1 MPRRGIRGD
10 IFSLPRKKKTKRNQP
25 VMELALQVPP
35 NPSRFHSLLQELL
48 EEHEKQQ
55 SLLRSE
61 LERLRRSGPE
71 EDPDRFDEDDVPSE
85 RREDDVLALT
95 CEAPLD
101 SAQLEECV
109 IGSQVLP
116 TVLPLEAEK
125 KTVQI
130 DAEKAEEE
138 EDKRKVKVVAFSSE
152 TSQGGRNY
160 RSEGTEVETPKST
173 LENKVFLKRDAWQM
187 TGIGMEE
194 GQTHRYR
201 RAWPGWR
208 FLVWRVQITIDSK
221 EVHIL

>member
-1 MPRRGIRGD
+1 M
-10 IFSLPRKKKTKRNQP
+10 
-25 VMELALQVPP
+25 
-35 NPSRFHSLLQELL
+35 
-48 EEHEKQQ
+48 
-55 SLLRSE
+55 
-61 LERLRRSGPE
+61 
-71 EDPDRFDEDDVPSE
+71 
-85 RREDDVLALT
+85 
-95 CEAPLD
+95 
-101 SAQLEECV
+101 QLELV
-109 IGSQVLP
+109 WVLP

-194 GQTHRYR
+194 DWSPQRYIMTSQSLKKR
-201 RAWPGWR
+201 QENILMRGSKTRDLVLLSQLNCCHWDVPSHHPHPSAFAGMWPGFFSFCTTFALSHWR
-208 FLVWRVQITIDSK
+208 PSTSPGSFCRTSWTGLLWSFGPWTWSSALARATTTTAS
-221 EVHIL
+221 